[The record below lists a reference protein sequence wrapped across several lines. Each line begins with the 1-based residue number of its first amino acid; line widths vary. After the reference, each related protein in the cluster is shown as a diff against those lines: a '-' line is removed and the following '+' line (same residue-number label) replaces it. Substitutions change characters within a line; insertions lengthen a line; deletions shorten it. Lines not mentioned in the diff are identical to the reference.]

1 MEKFVVAGLADGAY
15 GQTTHGFGNT
25 KQSLDNFW
33 ESILYGE
40 NKENSSAIM
49 AQPEAPVPQAT
60 LVANTSMTDQGKAI
74 HYSVNVE
81 NLACGLN
88 T

>member
-1 MEKFVVAGLADGAY
+1 MEKFVVAGLADG
-15 GQTTHGFGNT
+15 QTTDGFGNT

-49 AQPEAPVPQAT
+49 AQPEGPVPQAT
-60 LVANTSMTDQGKAI
+60 LVANTSMTNQGKAI
-74 HYSVNVE
+74 HYSVN
-81 NLACGLN
+81 AI
-88 T
+88 